1 VTHVDEPDIE
11 ASGLLDGLEGAE
23 REERAELVTWL
34 LGKGFTVEEIAG
46 SFSPVLL
53 ASRRLIGDDGTYVST
68 QDIADESGAD
78 IEMVH
83 RAQRA
88 VGLPIEED
96 VDEAVYLQA
105 DGEAVVHALTFIKM
119 GFDPDLLLE
128 GMRTLAEGLS
138 NAAELM
144 RSTALATVMHP
155 GATELQ
161 MAQGSEEVVGAVAP
175 LIAPM
180 VGEMLLVQLR
190 HAMQNEAVNA
200 SERASGVPVPGARRI
215 AVAFADMVDFTRLGE
230 AVEPEKLEALSH
242 RLATLARDVA
252 EPPVRF
258 VKTIGD
264 AVMLVSP
271 EPAPLLD
278 AMLRL
283 AGEADADPAFPR
295 LRVGVAIGDA
305 VSRAGDWFG
314 SPVNR
319 ASRVT
324 AAARPGTVLV
334 TERVRRRDRRRRGIH
349 VVLRRQ
355 PPAQR
360 AHRGHQALP
369 GAPAPSLTNRCRRR
383 RHPASWMHGR

>member
-1 VTHVDEPDIE
+1 
-11 ASGLLDGLEGAE
+11 LDDLEGAE
-23 REERAELVTWL
+23 RDERAELVTWL
-34 LGKGFTVEEIAG
+34 MGKGFTVEQIAG

-68 QDIADESGAD
+68 RDIAEEAGVDV
-78 IEMVH
+78 EMVH
-83 RAQRA
+83 RVQRA
-88 VGLPIEED
+88 VGLPTVED

-105 DGEAVVHALTFIKM
+105 DGEAVVHATTFVKM

-138 NAAELM
+138 NAAELL
-144 RSTALATVMHP
+144 RSTALATVIYP

-161 MAQGSEEVVGAVAP
+161 MAQGSEEVVGAAAP

-190 HAMQNEAVNA
+190 HAMQNEAVSA
-200 SERASGVPVPGARRI
+200 SERASGNPLPGAREI
-215 AVAFADMVDFTRLGE
+215 AVAFADLVDFTRLGE
-230 AVEPEKLEALSH
+230 AVEPERLEELAH
-242 RLATLARDVA
+242 RLATMARDVA
-252 EPPVRF
+252 VPPVRF

-264 AVMLVSP
+264 AVMLVCP
-271 EPAPLLD
+271 DPVPLLD
-278 AMLRL
+278 AMLEL
-283 AGEADADPAFPR
+283 AGAAEADPGFPR
-295 LRVGVAIGDA
+295 LRVGIAYGDA

-334 TERVRRRDRRRRGIH
+334 TARVREAIADDSQFLWSYAGSRRLKGLKDDTKLYRARR
-349 VVLRRQ
+349 
-355 PPAQR
+355 
-360 AHRGHQALP
+360 HQA
-369 GAPAPSLTNRCRRR
+369 
-383 RHPASWMHGR
+383 

>member
-1 VTHVDEPDIE
+1 MTPVAVDADIA

-23 REERAELVTWL
+23 RAQRAELVAWL
-34 LGKGFTVEEIAG
+34 MDKGFTVEEIAG

-68 QDIADESGAD
+68 RDIADEAGVD
-78 IEMVH
+78 VEIVH
-83 RAQRA
+83 QVQRA
-88 VGLPIEED
+88 IGLPTVED
-96 VDEAVYLQA
+96 LDEPVYLQA
-105 DGEAVVHALTFIKM
+105 DGEAVVHATTFIKM

-144 RSTALATVMHP
+144 RSTALATVIHP

-161 MAQGSEEVVGAVAP
+161 MARGSEEVVGAAAP

-190 HAMQNEAVNA
+190 HAMQNEAVSA
-200 SERASGVPVPGARRI
+200 SERASGNPLPGAREI
-215 AVAFADMVDFTRLGE
+215 AVAFADLVDFTDLGE
-230 AVEPEKLEALSH
+230 AVEPERLEELAH
-242 RLATLARDVA
+242 RLATMAREVA
-252 EPPVRF
+252 VPPVRF

-264 AVMLVSP
+264 AVMLVCTDP
-271 EPAPLLD
+271 VPLLE
-278 AMLRL
+278 AMLEL
-283 AGEADADPAFPR
+283 AGAAEADPDFPR
-295 LRVGVAIGDA
+295 LRVGMAYGEA

-334 TERVRRRDRRRRGIH
+334 GGVFREAVGDAGEFDWSYAGSRRLKGIPGLTKLYRARRAG
-349 VVLRRQ
+349 
-355 PPAQR
+355 PA
-360 AHRGHQALP
+360 
-369 GAPAPSLTNRCRRR
+369 
-383 RHPASWMHGR
+383 

>member
-1 VTHVDEPDIE
+1 MTPVAEPDIE
-11 ASGLLDGLEGAE
+11 ASGLLDDLEGAE
-23 REERAELVTWL
+23 RDERAELVTWL
-34 LGKGFTVEEIAG
+34 MGKGFTVEQIAG

-68 QDIADESGAD
+68 RDIAEEAGVDV
-78 IEMVH
+78 EMVH
-83 RAQRA
+83 RVQRA
-88 VGLPIEED
+88 VGLPTVED

-105 DGEAVVHALTFIKM
+105 DGEAVVHATTFVKM

-138 NAAELM
+138 NAAELL
-144 RSTALATVMHP
+144 RSTALATVIYP

-161 MAQGSEEVVGAVAP
+161 MAQGSEEVVGAAAP

-190 HAMQNEAVNA
+190 HAMQNEAVSA
-200 SERASGVPVPGARRI
+200 SERASGNPLPGAREI
-215 AVAFADMVDFTRLGE
+215 AVAFADLVDFTRLGE
-230 AVEPEKLEALSH
+230 AVEPERLEELAH
-242 RLATLARDVA
+242 RLATMARDVA
-252 EPPVRF
+252 VPPVRF

-264 AVMLVSP
+264 AVMLVCP
-271 EPAPLLD
+271 DPVPLLD
-278 AMLRL
+278 AMLEL
-283 AGEADADPAFPR
+283 AGAAEADPGFPR
-295 LRVGVAIGDA
+295 LRVGIAYGDA

-334 TERVRRRDRRRRGIH
+334 TARVREAIADDSQFLWSYAGSRRLKGLKDDTKLYRARR
-349 VVLRRQ
+349 
-355 PPAQR
+355 
-360 AHRGHQALP
+360 HQA
-369 GAPAPSLTNRCRRR
+369 
-383 RHPASWMHGR
+383 